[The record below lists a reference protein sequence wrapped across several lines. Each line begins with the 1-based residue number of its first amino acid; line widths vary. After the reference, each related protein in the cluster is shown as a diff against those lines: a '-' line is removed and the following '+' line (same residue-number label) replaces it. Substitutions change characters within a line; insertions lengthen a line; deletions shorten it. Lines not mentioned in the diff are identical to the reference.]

1 MPRRS
6 PYEGHNDFY
15 LLDLWQRR
23 AELDQDEIA
32 ALREEMSRRDLS
44 IDEGAEEGPYREAP
58 APQRTG
64 PPCPVCAQPTAE
76 GRLVLSR
83 TRGLPFLGAEEAVLA
98 DCIFRRSGRGD
109 PKVVFRHVDS
119 PEALL
124 CEDCGTV
131 VIRGPLAG

>member
-6 PYEGHNDFY
+6 IYEGHNDFY

-44 IDEGAEEGPYREAP
+44 VDEGTDEGPYREAP
-58 APQRTG
+58 PLRRSG
-64 PPCPVCAQPTAE
+64 PPCPVCSQPTAE
-76 GRLVLSR
+76 GRVVLSR
-83 TRGLPFLGAEEAVLA
+83 TRGLPFPSAEEPVLA
-98 DCIFRRSGRGD
+98 ECIFRRSGGD
-109 PKVVFRHVDS
+109 PRIVFRHVDS

-124 CEDCGTV
+124 CDDCGTV
-131 VIRGPLAG
+131 VIRGQLAG

>member
-6 PYEGHNDFY
+6 PYEGHADFY

-44 IDEGAEEGPYREAP
+44 IDEGPEEGPYREAP
-58 APQRTG
+58 PSQRSG
-64 PPCPVCAQPTAE
+64 PPCPVCARPTAE
-76 GRLVLSR
+76 GRLALAR
-83 TRGLPFLGAEEAVLA
+83 TRGLALLGSEEPVLA
-98 DCIFRRSGRGD
+98 ECIFRRGGGGD
-109 PKVVFRHVDS
+109 DTVVFRHVDS
-119 PEALL
+119 PDALL

-131 VIRGPLAG
+131 VIRGRFTP